1 MKEKIIQLLNEAD
14 DYISGEEISKQLGVS
29 RTAIWK
35 VINRLKEEGYEI
47 ESVTRKGYRLLSSPD
62 ILNSEELHYNLNT
75 EIIGN
80 KIINFDKLDST
91 NQQAKKL
98 ALEGAS
104 NGTVVIAEEQTAG
117 KGRRGKMWVS
127 PPGTGIWMSVV
138 LRPSVMPENASMLT
152 LVAGLAVCK
161 AVREIT
167 NLEASIKWPNDIVV
181 NGKKICGLLT
191 EMNSEIDFINFV
203 VVGIGINVNIE
214 KFPPELD
221 NIATSLMIEGNQSYQ
236 RKKLVK
242 RTLEIFE
249 DYYKKY
255 LETEDLTKIIEE
267 YNEHCINIGRKVRV
281 TGRKQDI
288 TGNVKCVTNK
298 GELIVTDQ
306 QGEDIVVTS
315 GEVSVRGI
323 YGYV

>member
-127 PPGTGIWMSVV
+127 PPGTGIWMSAI

-255 LETEDLTKIIEE
+255 LATEDLTKIIEE

>member
-1 MKEKIIQLLNEAD
+1 MKEKTIQLLNEAD

-104 NGTVVIAEEQTAG
+104 NGTVIIAEEQTAG

-249 DYYKKY
+249 GYYKKY

>member
-127 PPGTGIWMSVV
+127 PPGTGIWMSAI

-236 RKKLVK
+236 RKILVK

>member
-236 RKKLVK
+236 RKILVK

>member
-1 MKEKIIQLLNEAD
+1 MKEKIIQLLNEAE
-14 DYISGEEISKQLGVS
+14 DYISGEEISRQLGVS

-62 ILNSEELHYNLNT
+62 ILNSEELHYNLKT

-98 ALEGAS
+98 ALEGS
-104 NGTVVIAEEQTAG
+104 KDGTVVIAEEQTAG
-117 KGRRGKMWVS
+117 RGRRGKMWVS
-127 PPGTGIWMSVV
+127 PPGTGIWMSIV
-138 LRPSVMPENASMLT
+138 LRPNIMPENASMIT
-152 LVAGLAVCK
+152 LVAGIAVCK

-167 NLEASIKWPNDIVV
+167 SLEALIKWPNDIVV

-214 KFPPELD
+214 KFPLELD
-221 NIATSLMIEGNQSYQ
+221 DIATSLKIEGSQSYQ
-236 RKKLVK
+236 RKRLFK

-255 LETEDLTKIIEE
+255 LETEDLTKIIQE
-267 YNEHCINIGRKVRV
+267 YNESCINIGRNVKV
-281 TGRKQDI
+281 TGKSQNV
-288 TGNVKCVTNK
+288 TGKVKCVTNK
-298 GELIVTDQ
+298 GELIVTNQ
-306 QGEDIVVTS
+306 QGQDIVVTS
-315 GEVSVRGI
+315 GEVSVRGV

>member
-1 MKEKIIQLLNEAD
+1 MKEKIIQLLNEAK
-14 DYISGEEISKQLGVS
+14 DYISGEEISRQLGVS
-29 RTAIWK
+29 RTAVWK
-35 VINRLKEEGYEI
+35 VINHLKEKGYEI
-47 ESVTRKGYRLLSSPD
+47 ESVTRKGYRLVSSPD
-62 ILNSEELHYNLNT
+62 ILNSEELRYNLNT
-75 EIIGN
+75 TIIGT
-80 KIINFDKLDST
+80 KIINFKQVDST

-98 ALEGAS
+98 ALEGAE
-104 NGTVVIAEEQTAG
+104 NGTVIIAEEQTAG
-117 KGRRGKMWVS
+117 KGRRGKAWIS
-127 PPGTGIWMSVV
+127 PPSTGIWMSII

-203 VVGIGINVNIE
+203 VIGIGINVNVE
-214 KFPPELD
+214 EFPEELD
-221 NIATSLMIEGNQSYQ
+221 NIATSLIIEGGQSYK
-236 RKKLVK
+236 RKKIVK

-255 LETEDLTKIIEE
+255 LETEDLTKIIQE

-288 TGNVKCVTNK
+288 TGEVKRVTNR
-298 GELIVTDQ
+298 GELIVTNQ
-306 QGEDIVVTS
+306 QGKDIVVTS